1 MKIVKYVVSFILSAF
16 IILMLTFL
24 IVNFYV
30 FQSSSI
36 CESDYIMSYLDKVE
50 LIQNAPSPRIIF
62 VGDSNLTL
70 TLDSAKIAD
79 EFGYNPVN
87 MSISAMTGLRYDLE
101 SIRTYIKASDVVV
114 ISGAF
119 GHFLINSGIFD
130 GGPHPML
137 WGLLITRPSDIRY
150 LTSWKQVS
158 LVINTN
164 IDEVKKR
171 LNSPNFFDPDCISL
185 GAKNQ
190 SRDEFNQYGDYIGHL
205 DKGSTGKNYK
215 NTRLKSSQLDPES
228 IAYLNDFANYVQDR
242 GAVFLLAHPA
252 HANQFWINSEKEL
265 LDFENNIHQ
274 QYEFPII
281 GHLRDYAL
289 PDDQLYNTDHHGTAE
304 GRANRT
310 KQLIEDIRPYLTT
323 E

>member
-87 MSISAMTGLRYDLE
+87 MSISAVTGLRYDLE
-101 SIRTYIKASDVVV
+101 SIRPYIKAGDVVV
-114 ISGAF
+114 ISGILSQF
-119 GHFLINSGIFD
+119 IDNSPYFN

-137 WGLLITRPSDIRY
+137 WGVLVTRPSDIRY

-171 LNSPNFFDPDCISL
+171 LNSPNFFNSDCIEI
-185 GAKNQ
+185 GKKER

-205 DKGSTGKNYK
+205 DKESLGKNFGIYS
-215 NTRLKSSQLDPES
+215 LKTIRLDPES
-228 IAYLNDFANYVQDR
+228 ISYLNDFAKYVQDR
-242 GAVFLLAHPA
+242 EAVFLLAHPA
-252 HANQFWINSEKEL
+252 HVSNIWVENEKNYWTSSRTSINNLSFRL
-265 LDFENNIHQ
+265 
-274 QYEFPII
+274 
-281 GHLRDYAL
+281 
-289 PDDQLYNTDHHGTAE
+289 
-304 GRANRT
+304 
-310 KQLIEDIRPYLTT
+310 
-323 E
+323 